1 MSTHPSILRAL
12 EEVKRRELHGATL
25 ITRLALNALSEAAV
39 DSKAK
44 SPEELFQELSE
55 YGNLLVKSRP
65 TAVLLTNGVRHV
77 LYHVKTGAE
86 KGQNIK
92 ELKSAAKYQAEEF
105 LTQLDESI
113 EKIGQ
118 MGARRLGQNDVILT
132 HGYSTSVLSILRRA
146 REEGKNIKVIATE
159 TRPEFQGRLMAREL
173 IGAGIPTT
181 IIIDSAIYNFMRDVD
196 KVLVGA
202 EAVAANGAIVN
213 KIGTS
218 TIASVAHE
226 SRVRVFVAAGIYK
239 FSPETMLGEL
249 IEIEERDPFLVVP
262 KEEWQKIGD
271 VNVRNPAFDVT
282 PPEHVDLIITERG
295 VIPPQGAIFVLRER
309 RDMPILGLES

>member
-1 MSTHPSILRAL
+1 MSKHPSILRAL

-25 ITRLALNALSEAAV
+25 ITRLALNALGEAAV

-44 SPEELFQELSE
+44 SPEELLQELSE

-65 TAVLLTNGVRHV
+65 AAVLLTNGIRHV
-77 LYHVKTGAE
+77 LYHVNTGAE
-86 KGQNIK
+86 KGQNLK
-92 ELKSAAKYQAEEF
+92 ELKRVAKDQAAEF
-105 LTQLDESI
+105 LKRLDESI

-118 MGARRLGQNDVILT
+118 IGARRVGENDVILT
-132 HGYSTSVLSILRRA
+132 HAYSTSVLSVLSRA

-159 TRPEFQGRLMAREL
+159 TRPEYQGRLMAREL
-173 IGAGIPTT
+173 VRRGIPTT
-181 IIIDSAIYNFMRDVD
+181 IIIDSAIYNFMRDID

-239 FSPETMLGEL
+239 FSSETMFGEL
-249 IEIEERDPFLVVP
+249 IEIEERDPLLVVP
-262 KEEWQKIGD
+262 KRELEKIGD
-271 VNVRNPAFDVT
+271 ASVRNPAFDVT
-282 PPEHVDLIITERG
+282 PPEHIDLIITERG

-309 RDMPILGLES
+309 RDMPVLGLGS